1 MSDSFI
7 YDDQTGRI
15 FIVKSKYLFAALVA
29 CNFFLFGAVPTAVA
43 NSESASAEQISEGR
57 DLYNES
63 CERCHEDPGIGLA
76 AFEGSRDD
84 LVERLEGM
92 TEEMPDFW
100 GFFSEDEIT
109 SLYAYIQSSK
119 QGE

>member
-1 MSDSFI
+1 MKQKNF
-7 YDDQTGRI
+7 
-15 FIVKSKYLFAALVA
+15 VAALVI
-29 CNFFLFGAVPTAVA
+29 CNCYLLAAAPAAMA

-57 DLYNES
+57 GLYNEF
-63 CERCHEDPGIGLA
+63 CERCHEDPATGLA
-76 AFEGSRDD
+76 EFQGSRDE

-100 GFFSEDEIT
+100 GLFTDDEIT
-109 SLYAYIQSSK
+109 SLYAYIQGSK

>member
-1 MSDSFI
+1 MK
-7 YDDQTGRI
+7 Q
-15 FIVKSKYLFAALVA
+15 KYLVAALVTCSSYLLA
-29 CNFFLFGAVPTAVA
+29 AAPVALA
-43 NSESASAEQISEGR
+43 NSESASAEQISEGG
-57 DLYNES
+57 DLYNEF

-100 GFFSEDEIT
+100 GLFTPDEIT
-109 SLYAYIQSSK
+109 ALYAYIQNSK
-119 QGE
+119 QAE